1 MPSPFAISGFAE
13 DSLVSAI
20 EIKTAFYFVLP
31 STLAIFGFAEDSLV
45 SAIEIKTAFYFVLP
59 STLAIFAELCYER
72 YCV

>member
-1 MPSPFAISGFAE
+1 MPSPFAIS
-13 DSLVSAI
+13 
-20 EIKTAFYFVLP
+20 
-31 STLAIFGFAEDSLV
+31 GFAEDSLV